1 MNIGSLIQTLP
12 FMAQGRVKALA
23 TTGAK
28 RAAAAPDLPTIAE
41 SGYPGFE
48 VTPIFGLYVP
58 TGTPK
63 EIIAT
68 LNAAVRKT
76 VDNAEVRDRL
86 AAQAVVAGSS
96 TPEELGRSLAEEI
109 AQWTKVIKAAG
120 IRIE

>member
-1 MNIGSLIQTLP
+1 
-12 FMAQGRVKALA
+12 
-23 TTGAK
+23 
-28 RAAAAPDLPTIAE
+28 
-41 SGYPGFE
+41 
-48 VTPIFGLYVP
+48 
-58 TGTPK
+58 
-63 EIIAT
+63 
-68 LNAAVRKT
+68 